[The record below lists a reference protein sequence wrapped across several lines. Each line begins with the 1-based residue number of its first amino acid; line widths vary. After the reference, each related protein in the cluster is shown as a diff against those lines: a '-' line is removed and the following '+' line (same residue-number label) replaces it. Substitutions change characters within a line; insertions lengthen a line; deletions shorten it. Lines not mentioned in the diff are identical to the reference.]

1 MILSPDLVKLVR
13 SGRKTQH
20 RTPHEPPMKPKRCY
34 AVQTAKGKPAV
45 LHITITD
52 VRGPER
58 LETIDFQGAR
68 KEGFRTVEDFRTHWI
83 ALHARWNPLE
93 LVWVISFE
101 LGDTTDRPRLLK
113 ARAGG
118 SQYTSIPALALQG
131 AGEEVSE
138 PNQGRYA
145 LESEEGLSVARNARW
160 HDHAEK
166 LQMMAQSLRYEMRED
181 VAPVAIRE
189 NLRAIERQCRSIQ
202 RKILSEDAV
211 GSSPAS
217 EAAGNGSLR

>member
-20 RTPHEPPMKPKRCY
+20 RVLHEPPMKPKRCY

-52 VRGPER
+52 IRGPER

-101 LGDTTDRPRLLK
+101 LGDLTDRPRLLK
-113 ARAGG
+113 ARSSGDP
-118 SQYTSIPALALQG
+118 YTTVPALALPNT
-131 AGEEVSE
+131 AEEVSADVH
-138 PNQGRYA
+138 GHYA
-145 LESEEGLSVARNARW
+145 EAG
-160 HDHAEK
+160 H
-166 LQMMAQSLRYEMRED
+166 LRYESRMMLGLEEWR
-181 VAPVAIRE
+181 VATAKLRGMASTAKQRKRLESIEYQIVAIE
-189 NLRAIERQCRSIQ
+189 AEVQ
-202 RKILSEDAV
+202 R
-211 GSSPAS
+211 
-217 EAAGNGSLR
+217 